1 MSFTTVL
8 LGLSQGGG
16 LPKLE
21 PLYEVVRR
29 TIWSLPSWAGQAPH
43 FGESGLLNK
52 MYLRWTPFLL
62 LPTVVP
68 TTQSPSLLLRICG
81 DFMVKW
87 QWCEIYGTDDHILQ
101 CYADLV
107 GKSGANH
114 PSIYF
119 LSSHQEVMRVKSKS
133 SESVEISG
141 GCGNADSDGG
151 ELTRCNGST
160 AVVANSTTHWVFSRS
175 FYDTLG
181 FLTLS
186 LKDTLQAW
194 ACRNSFNNTVLSQH
208 PCCPLNTT

>member
-1 MSFTTVL
+1 M
-8 LGLSQGGG
+8 
-16 LPKLE
+16 
-21 PLYEVVRR
+21 
-29 TIWSLPSWAGQAPH
+29 
-43 FGESGLLNK
+43 
-52 MYLRWTPFLL
+52 L

-68 TTQSPSLLLRICG
+68 TTQSPSLLLRICA

-87 QWCEIYGTDDHILQ
+87 QLCEIYGTDDHILHI

-160 AVVANSTTHWVFSRS
+160 AVVANSTTHEFSHAHSMTPWVFSRS
-175 FYDTLG
+175 VLKTPCKLG
-181 FLTLS
+181 LAETHS
-186 LKDTLQAW
+186 TTQ
-194 ACRNSFNNTVLSQH
+194 CS
-208 PCCPLNTT
+208 CCPLNTT